1 LYGRNEVFFPFWPE
15 DLCVITKEPKMPNV
29 KPIPEG
35 YHSVTPYLY
44 ERDAAAAIEFY
55 KKVFG
60 AQEILRMPGPDGK
73 IGHAEIQVGNSRIML
88 ADENRQMNA
97 LGPLTVGG
105 CSSSLYV
112 YLEGVDSVV
121 QKAVAAGATL
131 TRPVKDQFYGDRSG
145 AFTDPFGYTWFV
157 ATHVEDVSPEEMG
170 KRAAAAMSQ
179 AAAS

>member
-1 LYGRNEVFFPFWPE
+1 
-15 DLCVITKEPKMPNV
+15 MPNV

-44 ERDAAAAIEFY
+44 TRNAAAAIEFY

-60 AQEILRMPGPDGK
+60 AKEILRMPGPDGQ
-73 IGHAEIQVGNSRIML
+73 IMHAEIEVGNSRIML
-88 ADENRQMNA
+88 ADENPQLSA
-97 LGPLTVGG
+97 LGPLSLGG

-112 YLEGVDSVV
+112 YLADVDAVV
-121 QKAVAAGATL
+121 QKAEAAGATL

-145 AFTDPFGYTWFV
+145 AFTDPSGYTWFV
-157 ATHVEDVSPEEMG
+157 ATHIEDVTPEEVG

-179 AAAS
+179 TAGS